1 MHDMEIKVRVDKDHR
16 SEPSNSD
23 NYLIVV
29 NLRRLP
35 KQTQEGLGL
44 SNIMYMKKNKKHSIT
59 YNLDVGRCKGL
70 LINGLDVR
78 TLVL

>member
-16 SEPSNSD
+16 SEPSNSDCMTND

-44 SNIMYMKKNKKHSIT
+44 SNIMYMKKK
-59 YNLDVGRCKGL
+59 
-70 LINGLDVR
+70 
-78 TLVL
+78 